1 MRTQAFESILNAQ
14 PGRIAVVDRGGE
26 ITWQNEAW
34 KNFVSRM
41 GDDLCL
47 SGELKSV
54 FEIIDKLAQE
64 EAERRKHLHRDV
76 QALLE
81 SNTTVPWLE
90 FVIGGAYKIRIS
102 GINDQEAAALLQVDE
117 LTDVLDGRKS
127 GKAQEKPSAKSEIQI
142 DEMIEKAFRDSQQK
156 LLTMIDNVP
165 GMIYR
170 CLNDEY
176 WTMEF
181 VSEGCKELTGYEVSD
196 LLFNRTINF
205 ALLIHPDHR
214 ERVWN
219 VIQAAV
225 QKQLPYELTY
235 KIIDRQGEEKWVW
248 EKGRGTF
255 SVDNDLISLEGFI
268 TDITAQTAAQEE
280 LQKQESLLRSIH
292 SAAPSGIGV
301 VKGRKILQVNHRLLE
316 MFGYS
321 SEEMIGK
328 DTRIFYETQE
338 EYERIGRELYS
349 DLGEKGIATLETRIV
364 TKSGNVFEA
373 LLSSALLDPTDPKAG
388 NVFVITDVN
397 ELKHAREQLQFS
409 EERYRM
415 LFEKMLDG
423 FVLFELVFDETGKP
437 VDHRFLEVNPAYEKF
452 TGLNASDLINKN
464 LREVMTEVSDDWIQ
478 KLAHVAI
485 TGENIRFEQISP
497 RNEKIYE
504 IFAYSPKYG
513 QFAMIVSDIT
523 QRKNAEQKSLELSR
537 NLSELVKELR
547 CLYGSSIV
555 IEDDSITFEEKIEKI
570 IKIIPTA
577 FQNPDKVAVRLSI
590 KDREFTSSNF
600 KKTENFLAH
609 QIKLEG
615 EAAGQLEIFYLEC
628 DRKDSEIIFSEEEV
642 SLVVELCARLG
653 EMITRQNMENARRES
668 EARWQGIFDNSIDG
682 ILLFDDEGNIKE
694 SNQAACQSFGYTRDE
709 MLEMQLNNLLSPE
722 DWARLAE
729 GWPRFLTLR
738 KATAEYRFRH
748 KQGASIPFEV
758 RASAYVLPGLHLAM
772 LRNLTEKKRHKQEQE
787 NVLTIAAVLRTAQTK
802 SETIQVL
809 LESLKGKLELD
820 SIGLAFFKREKNEFK
835 YELVVGMAK
844 DFTGQVVPVND
855 VVAEVVQ
862 KSLKPYIKNEILN
875 GPDIIQTYQYLST
888 KTLAIIPLI
897 AQQDILGLIVAGKG
911 KRFEESDVRI
921 LMSAADM
928 GANAIQRADL
938 YEMTRRRLEQI
949 EALHQIDLAIN
960 ANTDLNSTLNVF
972 LEQVLVHMKVDA
984 ADILTFEESSRSLI
998 YATGKGFNR
1007 KPISHYNIRLGMGC
1021 AGNVAQTRRMRWSDN
1036 LMIDSEAQNECNLR
1050 WPGESF
1056 NSYCGVPLVA
1066 KGMIKGV
1073 LELFHRKPLQPDD
1086 DWFKFLE
1093 TMAGQAAIAIDNS
1106 TLFNRL
1112 EQSHLELMLAYDS
1125 TLEGWVRSLELHDL
1139 EAPGHAQRIVMLSQ
1153 MLAQEA
1159 GLSGDDLVHFRRG
1172 ALLHDI
1178 GKIAIPDAI
1187 LNKPGKL
1194 TEVEW
1199 GIVRQHPQKAFE
1211 ILSGIPFLQPAMDV
1225 PYYHHEKW
1233 DGSGYPHGLSGE
1245 QIPIGARIFAL
1256 VDVWDAL
1263 TSDRP
1268 YRKAWAVTDAVNY
1281 LREQAGKHFDPTLVE
1296 PFIQIVFQSSMY

>member
-1 MRTQAFESILNAQ
+1 
-14 PGRIAVVDRGGE
+14 
-26 ITWQNEAW
+26 
-34 KNFVSRM
+34 
-41 GDDLCL
+41 
-47 SGELKSV
+47 
-54 FEIIDKLAQE
+54 
-64 EAERRKHLHRDV
+64 
-76 QALLE
+76 
-81 SNTTVPWLE
+81 
-90 FVIGGAYKIRIS
+90 
-102 GINDQEAAALLQVDE
+102 
-117 LTDVLDGRKS
+117 
-127 GKAQEKPSAKSEIQI
+127 
-142 DEMIEKAFRDSQQK
+142 
-156 LLTMIDNVP
+156 MIDNVP

-170 CLNDEY
+170 CINDEN

-196 LLFNRTINF
+196 LLFNRTINY
-205 ALLIHPDHR
+205 AMLIHPDHR
-214 ERVWN
+214 QIVWDE
-219 VIQAAV
+219 IQVAF
-225 QKQLPYELTY
+225 QKQLPFELTY

-255 SVDNDLISLEGFI
+255 SDNNDLLTLEGFI
-268 TDITAQTAAQEE
+268 TDISAQTVAQDE
-280 LQKQESLLRSIH
+280 LRKQESLLRSIH
-292 SAAPSGIGV
+292 SAAPSGIGI
-301 VKGRKILQVNHRLLE
+301 VKGRIIIQVNNRLLE

-364 TKSGNVFEA
+364 TKSGDVFEA

-388 NVFVITDVN
+388 NVFVITDVS
-397 ELKHAREQLQFS
+397 ELKHAREQLQIS

-464 LREVMTEVSDDWIQ
+464 LREVATEVSDDWIQ
-478 KLAHVAI
+478 KFVHVAI
-485 TGENIRFEQISP
+485 TGETIRFEQFST
-497 RNEKIYE
+497 RNEKTFE
-504 IFAYSPKYG
+504 IFAYSPKFG
-513 QFAMIVSDIT
+513 QFALIVSDIT
-523 QRKNAEQKSLELSR
+523 QRKNAEQKSLELSQ

-547 CLYGSSIV
+547 CLYGASII

-577 FQNPDKVAVRLSI
+577 FKNSEKTAVRLSL
-590 KDREFTSSNF
+590 KDREFTSPNF
-600 KKTENFLAH
+600 QKTENFLAH
-609 QIKLEG
+609 QIKLKG
-615 EAAGQLEIFYLEC
+615 ETAGQLEIFYLEC
-628 DRKDSEIIFSEEEV
+628 DRKNMISFSEEEV
-642 SLVVELCARLG
+642 SLVVELSGRLG
-653 EMITRQNMENARRES
+653 EMIARQDMENARRES

-694 SNQAACQSFGYTRDE
+694 SNQAACQAFGYTRDE
-709 MLEMQLNNLLSPE
+709 MLHKQLNDLLSPE

-729 GWPRFLTLR
+729 GWQRFLTHR

-758 RASAYVLPGLHLAM
+758 RASAYVLPGLHLAT
-772 LRNLTEKKRHKQEQE
+772 LRNLTEKRRHKEEQE
-787 NVLTIAAVLRTAQTK
+787 NILSMAAALRKAQTK
-802 SETIQVL
+802 TETIQVL
-809 LESLKGKLELD
+809 LENLKNRLELD
-820 SIGLAFFKREKNEFK
+820 SIGLAFYNHGKNEFK
-835 YELVVGMAK
+835 YELVVGVAK
-844 DFTGQVVPVND
+844 DFTGQVVPVTEA
-855 VVAEVVQ
+855 VAEVVQ

-897 AQQDILGLIVAGKG
+897 AQQDLLGLIVAGKG

-928 GANAIQRADL
+928 GANAFQRADL
-938 YEMTRRRLEQI
+938 FEMTRRRLEQI

-984 ADILTFEESSRSLI
+984 ADILTYEESSRSLI

-1007 KPISHYNIRLGMGC
+1007 KPIAHYNIRLGNGC
-1021 AGNVAQTRRMRWSDN
+1021 AGNVAQTRRMRWSGN
-1036 LMIDSEAQNECNLR
+1036 LMIDMEGQNECNLR
-1050 WPGESF
+1050 WPGEGFS
-1056 NSYCGVPLVA
+1056 SYCGVPLIA
-1066 KGMIKGV
+1066 KGKIKGV

-1086 DWFKFLE
+1086 DWFKFLD
-1093 TMAGQAAIAIDNS
+1093 TMAGQAAIAIDNA

-1125 TLEGWVRSLELHDL
+1125 TLEGWARSLELHDL
-1139 EAPGHAQRIVMLSQ
+1139 EAPGHAQRIVMLAQ

-1159 GLSGDDLVHFRRG
+1159 GLSGDELVHFRRG

-1178 GKIAIPDAI
+1178 GKITIPTTI

-1194 TEVEW
+1194 TEEEW
-1199 GIVRQHPQKAFE
+1199 RIVRQHPQKSFE
-1211 ILSGIPFLQPAMDV
+1211 ILSSIPFLQPAMDV

-1268 YRKAWAVTDAVNY
+1268 YRKAWTVSDTVNY
-1281 LREQAGKHFDPTLVE
+1281 LREQTGKHFDPTLVE

>member
-1 MRTQAFESILNAQ
+1 MRAQAFESILNALT
-14 PGRIAVVDRGGE
+14 GRIAVVDRTGE
-26 ITWQNEAW
+26 ITWHNEAW
-34 KNFVSRM
+34 KNFVSRI

-54 FEIIDKLAQE
+54 FEIIEKLVQE
-64 EAERRKHLHRDV
+64 ETERKHLHREV
-76 QALLE
+76 QAFLEGNNTVPLLE
-81 SNTTVPWLE
+81 FAAGS
-90 FVIGGAYKIRIS
+90 AYKIRIS
-102 GINDQEAAALLQVDE
+102 RIDDQEAAALLQVDE
-117 LTDVLDGRKS
+117 LTDALDT
-127 GKAQEKPSAKSEIQI
+127 QESCRTQENTSAKTEIQI
-142 DEMIEKAFRDSQQK
+142 GEMIEMAFRDSQHK

-170 CLNDEY
+170 CINDEN

-196 LLFNRTINF
+196 LLFNRTTNY
-205 ALLIHPDHR
+205 AMLIHPDHR
-214 ERVWN
+214 QIVWDE
-219 VIQAAV
+219 IQAAF
-225 QKQLPYELTY
+225 QKQLPFELTY

-255 SVDNDLISLEGFI
+255 SDNNDLLTLEGFI
-268 TDITAQTAAQEE
+268 TDISAQTVAQDE
-280 LQKQESLLRSIH
+280 LRKQESLLRSIH
-292 SAAPSGIGV
+292 SAAPSGIGI
-301 VKGRKILQVNHRLLE
+301 VKGRIIIQVNNRLLE

-364 TKSGNVFEA
+364 TKSGDVFEA

-388 NVFVITDVN
+388 NVFVITDVS
-397 ELKHAREQLQFS
+397 ELKHAREQLQIS

-464 LREVMTEVSDDWIQ
+464 LREVATEVSDDWIQ
-478 KLAHVAI
+478 KFVHVAI
-485 TGENIRFEQISP
+485 TGETIRFEQFST
-497 RNEKIYE
+497 RNEKTFE
-504 IFAYSPKYG
+504 IFAYSPKFG
-513 QFAMIVSDIT
+513 QFALIVSDIT
-523 QRKNAEQKSLELSR
+523 QRKNAEQKSLELSQ

-547 CLYGSSIV
+547 CLYGASII

-577 FQNPDKVAVRLSI
+577 FKNSEKTAVRLSL
-590 KDREFTSSNF
+590 KDREFTSPNF
-600 KKTENFLAH
+600 QKTENFLAH
-609 QIKLEG
+609 QIKLKG
-615 EAAGQLEIFYLEC
+615 ETAGQLEIFYLEC
-628 DRKDSEIIFSEEEV
+628 DRKNMISFSEEEV
-642 SLVVELCARLG
+642 SLVVELSGRLG
-653 EMITRQNMENARRES
+653 EMIARQDMENARRES

-694 SNQAACQSFGYTRDE
+694 SNQAACQAFGYTRDE
-709 MLEMQLNNLLSPE
+709 MLHKQLNDLLSPE

-729 GWPRFLTLR
+729 GWQRFLTHR

-758 RASAYVLPGLHLAM
+758 RASAYVLPGLHLAT
-772 LRNLTEKKRHKQEQE
+772 LRNLTEKRRHKEEQE
-787 NVLTIAAVLRTAQTK
+787 NILSMAAALRKAQTK
-802 SETIQVL
+802 TETIQVL
-809 LESLKGKLELD
+809 LENLKNRLELD
-820 SIGLAFFKREKNEFK
+820 SIGLAFYNHGKNEFK
-835 YELVVGMAK
+835 YELVVGVAK
-844 DFTGQVVPVND
+844 DFTGQVVPVTEA
-855 VVAEVVQ
+855 VAEVVQ

-897 AQQDILGLIVAGKG
+897 AQQDLLGLIVAGKG

-928 GANAIQRADL
+928 GANAFQRADL
-938 YEMTRRRLEQI
+938 FEMTRRRLEQI

-960 ANTDLNSTLNVF
+960 ANTDLNSALNVF

-984 ADILTFEESSRSLI
+984 ADILTYEESSRSLI

-1007 KPISHYNIRLGMGC
+1007 KPIAHYNIRLGNGC
-1021 AGNVAQTRRMRWSDN
+1021 AGNVAQTRRMRWSGN
-1036 LMIDSEAQNECNLR
+1036 LMIDMEGQNECNLR
-1050 WPGESF
+1050 WPGEGFS
-1056 NSYCGVPLVA
+1056 SYCGVPLIA
-1066 KGMIKGV
+1066 KGKIKGV

-1086 DWFKFLE
+1086 DWFKFLD
-1093 TMAGQAAIAIDNS
+1093 TMAGQAAIAIDNA

-1125 TLEGWVRSLELHDL
+1125 TLEGWVRSLELHEL
-1139 EAPGHAQRIVMLSQ
+1139 EAPGHAQRIVTLAQ

-1159 GLSGDDLVHFRRG
+1159 GLGGDDLVHFRRG

-1178 GKIAIPDAI
+1178 GKIAIPVAI

-1194 TEVEW
+1194 TEEEW
-1199 GIVRQHPQKAFE
+1199 RIVRQHPQKSFE
-1211 ILSGIPFLQPAMDV
+1211 ILSGIPFLQRATDV

>member
-1 MRTQAFESILNAQ
+1 MRTQAFESILNAL
-14 PGRIAVVDRGGE
+14 PGKIAVVDRAGD

-34 KNFVSRM
+34 KTFISR
-41 GDDLCL
+41 GEEGLCL

-54 FEIIDKLAQE
+54 FEIIDKLAQDE
-64 EAERRKHLHRDV
+64 TERNHLRQEV

-81 SNTTVPWLE
+81 GNNAVPWLE
-90 FVIGGAYKIRIS
+90 FVTGNANKIRIS
-102 GINDQEAAALLQVDE
+102 RIGDQEAAALLQVDDLPDAKE
-117 LTDVLDGRKS
+117 TLES
-127 GKAQEKPSAKSEIQI
+127 SQIPEKPSAKSEIQI
-142 DEMIEKAFRDSQQK
+142 DEMIERAFRDSQYK

-170 CLNDEY
+170 CINDEN

-181 VSEGCKELTGYEVSD
+181 ISEGCKELTGYEASD
-196 LLFNRTINF
+196 LLFNRTTSF

-214 ERVWN
+214 QRVWDE
-219 VIQAAV
+219 IQAAV

-235 KIIDRQGEEKWVW
+235 KIICRQGEEKWVW

-255 SVDNDLISLEGFI
+255 SDNNDLLTLEGFI
-268 TDITAQTAAQEE
+268 TDITAQTIAQEE

-292 SAAPSGIGV
+292 SAAPSGIGI
-301 VKGRKILQVNHRLLE
+301 VKERKIVQVNNRLLQ

-328 DTRIFYETQE
+328 DTRFLYESHE

-349 DLGEKGIATLETRIV
+349 DLREKGIATLETRIV
-364 TKSGNVFEA
+364 KKNGEVQDA

-388 NVFVITDVN
+388 NVFVITDVG
-397 ELKHAREQLQFS
+397 ELKQTREQLQFS

-464 LREVMTEVSDDWIQ
+464 LREVATEVGDDWIQ
-478 KLAHVAI
+478 KLARVAI
-485 TGENIRFEQISP
+485 TGETIRFEQFST
-497 RNEKIYE
+497 RNQKTYE
-504 IFAYSPKYG
+504 IFAYSPKFG
-513 QFAMIVSDIT
+513 QFALIISDIT
-523 QRKNAEQKSLELSR
+523 QRKNAEQKSLELSQ

-547 CLYGSSIV
+547 CLYGSSII
-555 IEDDSITFEEKIEKI
+555 IEDDSVSFEEKIEKI

-577 FQNPDKVAVRLSI
+577 FQNPEKIAVRLSI
-590 KDREFTSSNF
+590 KDREFTSVNF
-600 KKTENFLAH
+600 QKTENFLAH
-609 QIKLEG
+609 QIKIKG
-615 EAAGQLEIFYLEC
+615 EAAGQLEIFFLER
-628 DRKDSEIIFSEEEV
+628 DKQDGEIIFSEEEIG
-642 SLVVELCARLG
+642 LVVELCGRLG
-653 EMITRQNMENARRES
+653 EMIARQDMENARRES

-682 ILLFDDEGNIKE
+682 ILLFDDEGRIRE
-694 SNQAACQSFGYTRDE
+694 SNQAACQAFGYTRDE
-709 MLEMQLNNLLSPE
+709 MLQMQLNDLLSPE
-722 DWARLAE
+722 DWARLVE
-729 GWPRFLTLR
+729 GWQRFLALR
-738 KATAEYRFRH
+738 KVTAEYRFRQ

-772 LRNLTEKKRHKQEQE
+772 LRNLTEKRRHKQEQE
-787 NVLTIAAVLRTAQTK
+787 NVLAIAAALRTAQTK
-802 SETIQVL
+802 SETIQVF
-809 LESLKGKLELD
+809 LESLKNKLELD
-820 SIGLAFFKREKNEFK
+820 SIGLAFYNREKNEYK
-835 YELVVGMAK
+835 YELVVGIAQ
-844 DFTGQVVPVND
+844 DFTGQVVPVNEA
-855 VVAEVVQ
+855 VAEVVQ
-862 KSLKPYIKNEILN
+862 QSQKPYIKNEILN

-888 KTLAIIPLI
+888 KTLAIIPMI
-897 AQQDILGLIVAGKG
+897 AQHDILGLIVAGKG

-928 GANAIQRADL
+928 GANAILRTDL

-949 EALHQIDLAIN
+949 EALHQIDMAIN

-984 ADILTFEESSRSLI
+984 ADILTYEESSRSLI

-1007 KPISHYNIRLGMGC
+1007 KPISFYNIQLGNGC
-1021 AGNVAQTRRMRWSDN
+1021 AGSIAQTRRMRWSGN
-1036 LMIDSEAQNECNLR
+1036 LMIDIEAQNECNLR
-1050 WPGESF
+1050 WPGEGFS
-1056 NSYCGVPLVA
+1056 SYCGVPLIA

-1086 DWFKFLE
+1086 EWFKFLD
-1093 TMAGQAAIAIDNS
+1093 TMSGQAAIAIDNA
-1106 TLFNRL
+1106 TMFNRL

-1125 TLEGWVRSLELHDL
+1125 TLEGWARSLELHEL
-1139 EAPGHAQRIVMLSQ
+1139 EAPGHAQRIVMLGQ
-1153 MLAQEA
+1153 MLAHETGMAQNEMI
-1159 GLSGDDLVHFRRG
+1159 HFRRG
-1172 ALLHDI
+1172 VLLHDV
-1178 GKIAIPDAI
+1178 GKIAIPTAI

-1194 TEVEW
+1194 TEEEW
-1199 GIVRQHPQKAFE
+1199 NIVRQHPQKAFE
-1211 ILSGIPFLQPAMDV
+1211 ILSGISFLQPAMDV

-1245 QIPIGARIFAL
+1245 QIPLGARIFAL
-1256 VDVWDAL
+1256 VDVWDSL

-1296 PFIQIVFQSSMY
+1296 PFIQIVFQSAIY

>member
-1 MRTQAFESILNAQ
+1 MRTQAFESILNAL
-14 PGRIAVVDRGGE
+14 PGKIAVVDRAGD

-34 KNFVSRM
+34 KTFISR
-41 GDDLCL
+41 GEEGLCL

-54 FEIIDKLAQE
+54 FKIIDKLAQDE
-64 EAERRKHLHRDV
+64 TERNHLRQEV

-81 SNTTVPWLE
+81 GNNAVPWLE
-90 FVIGGAYKIRIS
+90 FVTGNANKIRIS
-102 GINDQEAAALLQVDE
+102 RIGDQEAAALLQVDDLPDAKE
-117 LTDVLDGRKS
+117 TLESSQTP
-127 GKAQEKPSAKSEIQI
+127 EKPSAKSEIQI
-142 DEMIEKAFRDSQQK
+142 DEMIERAFRDSQYK

-170 CLNDEY
+170 CINDEN

-181 VSEGCKELTGYEVSD
+181 ISEGCKELTGYEASD
-196 LLFNRTINF
+196 LLFNRTTSF

-214 ERVWN
+214 QRVWDE
-219 VIQAAV
+219 IQAAV

-235 KIIDRQGEEKWVW
+235 KIICRQGEEKWVW

-255 SVDNDLISLEGFI
+255 SDNNDLLTLEGFI
-268 TDITAQTAAQEE
+268 TDITAQTIAQEE

-292 SAAPSGIGV
+292 SAAPSGIGI
-301 VKGRKILQVNHRLLE
+301 VKERKIVQVNNRLLQ

-328 DTRIFYETQE
+328 DTRFLYESQE

-349 DLGEKGIATLETRIV
+349 DLREKGIATLETRIV
-364 TKSGNVFEA
+364 KKNGEVQDA

-388 NVFVITDVN
+388 NVFVITDVG
-397 ELKHAREQLQFS
+397 ELKQTREQLQFS

-464 LREVMTEVSDDWIQ
+464 LREVATEVGDDWIQ
-478 KLAHVAI
+478 KLARVAI
-485 TGENIRFEQISP
+485 TGETIRFEQFST
-497 RNEKIYE
+497 RNQKTYE
-504 IFAYSPKYG
+504 IFAYSPKFG
-513 QFAMIVSDIT
+513 QFALIISDIT
-523 QRKNAEQKSLELSR
+523 QRKNAEQKSLELSQ

-547 CLYGSSIV
+547 CLYGSSII
-555 IEDDSITFEEKIEKI
+555 IEDDSVSFEEKIEKI

-577 FQNPDKVAVRLSI
+577 FQNPEKIAVRLSI
-590 KDREFTSSNF
+590 KDREFTSVNF
-600 KKTENFLAH
+600 QKTENFLAH
-609 QIKLEG
+609 QIKIKG
-615 EAAGQLEIFYLEC
+615 EAAGQLEIFFLER
-628 DRKDSEIIFSEEEV
+628 DKQDGEIIFSEEEIG
-642 SLVVELCARLG
+642 LVVELCGRLG
-653 EMITRQNMENARRES
+653 EMIARQDMENARRES

-682 ILLFDDEGNIKE
+682 ILLFDDEGKIRE
-694 SNQAACQSFGYTRDE
+694 SNQAACQAFGYTRDE
-709 MLEMQLNNLLSPE
+709 MLQMQLNDLLSPE
-722 DWARLAE
+722 DWARLVE
-729 GWPRFLTLR
+729 GWQRFLALR
-738 KATAEYRFRH
+738 KVTAEYRFRQ

-772 LRNLTEKKRHKQEQE
+772 LRNLTEKRRHKQEQE
-787 NVLTIAAVLRTAQTK
+787 NVLAIAAALRTAQTK
-802 SETIQVL
+802 SETIQVF
-809 LESLKGKLELD
+809 LESLKNKLELD
-820 SIGLAFFKREKNEFK
+820 SIGLAFYNREKNEYK
-835 YELVVGMAK
+835 YELVVGIAQ
-844 DFTGQVVPVND
+844 DFTGQVVPVNEA
-855 VVAEVVQ
+855 VAEVVQ
-862 KSLKPYIKNEILN
+862 QSQKPYIKNEILN

-888 KTLAIIPLI
+888 KTLAIIPMI
-897 AQQDILGLIVAGKG
+897 TQHDILGLIVAGKG

-928 GANAIQRADL
+928 GANAILRTDL

-949 EALHQIDLAIN
+949 EALHQIDMAIN

-984 ADILTFEESSRSLI
+984 ADILTYEESSRSLI

-1007 KPISHYNIRLGMGC
+1007 KPISFYNIQLGNGC
-1021 AGNVAQTRRMRWSDN
+1021 AGSIAQTRRMRWSGN
-1036 LMIDSEAQNECNLR
+1036 LMIDIEAQNECNLR
-1050 WPGESF
+1050 WPGEGFS
-1056 NSYCGVPLVA
+1056 SYCGVPLIA

-1086 DWFKFLE
+1086 EWFKFLD
-1093 TMAGQAAIAIDNS
+1093 TMSGQAAIAIDNA
-1106 TLFNRL
+1106 TMFNRL

-1125 TLEGWVRSLELHDL
+1125 TLEGWARSLELHEL
-1139 EAPGHAQRIVMLSQ
+1139 EAPGHAQRIVMLAQ
-1153 MLAQEA
+1153 MLAHETGMAQNEMI
-1159 GLSGDDLVHFRRG
+1159 HFRRG
-1172 ALLHDI
+1172 VLLHDV
-1178 GKIAIPDAI
+1178 GKIAIPTAI

-1194 TEVEW
+1194 TEEEW
-1199 GIVRQHPQKAFE
+1199 NIVRQHPQKAFE
-1211 ILSGIPFLQPAMDV
+1211 ILSGISFLQPAMDV

-1245 QIPIGARIFAL
+1245 QIPLGARIFAL
-1256 VDVWDAL
+1256 VDVWDSL

-1296 PFIQIVFQSSMY
+1296 PFIQIVFQSAIY

>member
-772 LRNLTEKKRHKQEQE
+772 LRNLTEKRRHKQEQE

-820 SIGLAFFKREKNEFK
+820 SIGLAFYKREKNEFK